1 MNKNNGIM
9 KNHRLSAAP
18 HMPMF
23 AQFSASRPATPKTE
37 PCTMCAMTAD
47 AHAADNLCHAS
58 HDVRLRGANPLWAAA
73 AVLRVW
79 FARASQRRALHEL
92 DARLLDDIGVSRE
105 AAARESIKHFW
116 QM

>member
-1 MNKNNGIM
+1 M
-9 KNHRLSAAP
+9 SAAP
-18 HMPMF
+18 RTPMF

-47 AHAADNLCHAS
+47 AHPADNLCHVS
-58 HDVRLRGANPLWAAA
+58 HDVRPRGANPPRGTNLLWAAA